1 MDKLDIQYP
10 FLSATQVEGGR
21 GSVGLSALLLGPE
34 GGFLADASA
43 LAPVQKKSTII
54 ISTLKKDLRTTIQTS
69 RA

>member
-10 FLSATQVEGGR
+10 FLSAPQVEGGR

-43 LAPVQKKSTII
+43 LAPAQK
-54 ISTLKKDLRTTIQTS
+54 
-69 RA
+69 